1 MIAEVK
7 MCTPPLTLLL
17 FFHPRFSVQYLVTL
31 GQTFWAL
38 RRNPHCSADCCLSL
52 VLTLQEVG
60 DVATS
65 SQPPQIQQETFSED
79 LNASGLVT
87 AAAEREE
94 VTDED
99 AAQDDTNGGQARRKV
114 K

>member
-1 MIAEVK
+1 M
-7 MCTPPLTLLL
+7 
-17 FFHPRFSVQYLVTL
+17 QYLVTL
-31 GQTFWAL
+31 GRKLWKL
-38 RRNPHCSADCCLSL
+38 RSNPHCSADCCLSL

-65 SQPPQIQQETFSED
+65 SQQPQLQQDTFTED

-87 AAAEREE
+87 VAAEIEE
-94 VTDED
+94 VTDK
-99 AAQDDTNGGQARRKV
+99 DTGQGYEAKGGHTSRKV

>member
-1 MIAEVK
+1 M
-7 MCTPPLTLLL
+7 
-17 FFHPRFSVQYLVTL
+17 TL
-31 GQTFWAL
+31 GRKFWTL

-65 SQPPQIQQETFSED
+65 SQQPQLQQETFSED
-79 LNASGLVT
+79 LNVSGLVT

-94 VTDED
+94 VTDKP
-99 AAQDDTNGGQARRKV
+99 AAQDDDAKGGHARRKV

>member
-1 MIAEVK
+1 M
-7 MCTPPLTLLL
+7 
-17 FFHPRFSVQYLVTL
+17 QYLVTL
-31 GQTFWAL
+31 GRKLWKL
-38 RRNPHCSADCCLSL
+38 RSNPHCSADCCLSL

-65 SQPPQIQQETFSED
+65 SQQPQLQQDTFTED

-87 AAAEREE
+87 VAAEIEE
-94 VTDED
+94 ATDK
-99 AAQDDTNGGQARRKV
+99 DTGQGHEAKGGHTSRKV

>member
-1 MIAEVK
+1 M
-7 MCTPPLTLLL
+7 
-17 FFHPRFSVQYLVTL
+17 QYLVNL
-31 GQTFWAL
+31 GRKLWKL
-38 RRNPHCSADCCLSL
+38 RSNPHCSADCCLSL

-65 SQPPQIQQETFSED
+65 SQQPQLQQDTFTED

-87 AAAEREE
+87 VAAEIEE
-94 VTDED
+94 VTDKETG
-99 AAQDDTNGGQARRKV
+99 QDYEAKGGHTSRKV

>member
-1 MIAEVK
+1 M
-7 MCTPPLTLLL
+7 
-17 FFHPRFSVQYLVTL
+17 TL
-31 GQTFWAL
+31 GRKFWKL
-38 RRNPHCSADCCLSL
+38 RRNPHCSADCCLAL

-65 SQPPQIQQETFSED
+65 SQQPQLQQETFSED

-87 AAAEREE
+87 AAAEMEE
-94 VTDED
+94 VTDKD
-99 AAQDDTNGGQARRKV
+99 AAQDDEAKGGHISRKV

>member
-1 MIAEVK
+1 M
-7 MCTPPLTLLL
+7 
-17 FFHPRFSVQYLVTL
+17 QYLVNL
-31 GQTFWAL
+31 GRKLWKL
-38 RRNPHCSADCCLSL
+38 RSNPHCSADCCLSL

-65 SQPPQIQQETFSED
+65 SQQPQLQQDTFTED

-87 AAAEREE
+87 VAAEIEE
-94 VTDED
+94 VTDKD
-99 AAQDDTNGGQARRKV
+99 TGQDYEAKGGHTSRKV

>member
-1 MIAEVK
+1 M
-7 MCTPPLTLLL
+7 
-17 FFHPRFSVQYLVTL
+17 QYLVTL
-31 GQTFWAL
+31 GRKLWKL
-38 RRNPHCSADCCLSL
+38 RSNPHCSADCCLSL

-65 SQPPQIQQETFSED
+65 SQQPQLQQDTFTED

-87 AAAEREE
+87 VAAEIEE
-94 VTDED
+94 VTDKETG
-99 AAQDDTNGGQARRKV
+99 QDYEAKGGHTSRKV

>member
-1 MIAEVK
+1 MHS
-7 MCTPPLTLLL
+7 TFTSNTLVVYNYCILMS
-17 FFHPRFSVQYLVTL
+17 FSVQYLVTL
-31 GQTFWAL
+31 GRTLWKL
-38 RRNPHCSADCCLSL
+38 RGNPHCSADCCLSL

-65 SQPPQIQQETFSED
+65 SQQPQLQQETFSED
-79 LNASGLVT
+79 LNASRLVT
-87 AAAEREE
+87 VAAEIEE

-99 AAQDDTNGGQARRKV
+99 AEQDDEAKGGHTSRKV

>member
-1 MIAEVK
+1 M
-7 MCTPPLTLLL
+7 
-17 FFHPRFSVQYLVTL
+17 QYLVTL
-31 GQTFWAL
+31 GRKLWKL
-38 RRNPHCSADCCLSL
+38 RSSPHCSADCCLSL

-65 SQPPQIQQETFSED
+65 SQQPQLQQDTFTED

-87 AAAEREE
+87 VAAEIEE
-94 VTDED
+94 VTDKD
-99 AAQDDTNGGQARRKV
+99 TGQDYEAKGGHTSRKV